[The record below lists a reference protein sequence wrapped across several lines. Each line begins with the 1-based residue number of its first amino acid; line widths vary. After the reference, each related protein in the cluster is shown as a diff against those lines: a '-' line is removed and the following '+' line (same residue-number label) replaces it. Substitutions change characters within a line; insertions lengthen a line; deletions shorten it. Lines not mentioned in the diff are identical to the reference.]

1 MRTFDGDMR
10 AALVDQ
16 PVDAALTRFGSPTG
30 QYDRNGQT
38 YLVWQRHRSESVTDM
53 FGRDGHTYALGRPM
67 GDGHIMPW
75 SGVVYDSCVLRA
87 RTVTGVVKDVTFE
100 GNPGGCEILF
110 GQKKPPLGKRPW

>member
-1 MRTFDGDMR
+1 
-10 AALVDQ
+10 
-16 PVDAALTRFGSPTG
+16 
-30 QYDRNGQT
+30 
-38 YLVWQRHRSESVTDM
+38 
-53 FGRDGHTYALGRPM
+53 M

-75 SGVVYDSCVLRA
+75 SGVVYDNCVLRA